1 MRADEGGH
9 QRLFDDPLGRIP
21 RSQTA
26 PLPSS
31 SVAEAPVRERK
42 SSETRSRIAKAALEL
57 FLRQGYAE
65 TTIDQIAETAGV
77 SRRSVFLHF
86 QTKDAMLLDH
96 FVVQRHVL
104 IQRLQERPR
113 SEPVLVSLHLVLRE
127 MCYHG
132 YDRRLL
138 AQIRAV
144 LIADPESSG
153 NRLWAGAQAF
163 QRTLVET
170 LKTRLAE
177 QESTLEI
184 SAMTRMAL
192 GWFIT
197 ATHIYLI
204 EDRPS
209 LVGCFDEVVA
219 TCVQSG
225 LRYLG

>member
-1 MRADEGGH
+1 
-9 QRLFDDPLGRIP
+9 
-21 RSQTA
+21 
-26 PLPSS
+26 
-31 SVAEAPVRERK
+31 VAEPPVRERK
-42 SSETRSRIAKAALEL
+42 ASKTRTRVAAAALQL
-57 FLRQGYAE
+57 FLRQGYTD
-65 TTIDQIAETAGV
+65 TTIDQIAEAAGV
-77 SRRSVFLHF
+77 SRRTVFLHF
-86 QTKDAMLLDH
+86 PTKDAMLLDH
-96 FVVQRHVL
+96 FVIQRDVL
-104 IQRLQERPR
+104 IERLQERPA

-127 MCYHG
+127 TCHQG

-144 LIADPESSG
+144 LTADQESIS
-153 NRLWAGAQAF
+153 NRLWAGVQAF
-163 QRTLVET
+163 QKTLAET

-177 QESTLEI
+177 NESTLEI

-197 ATHIYLI
+197 AAHIYLI
-204 EDRPS
+204 EDKPS